1 MQCPDLAGKVVLV
14 TGAGTGIGRAT
25 ATMFAA
31 QGSNIVGLGRRMPV
45 LQEAMA
51 EIVAH
56 GGEAIAVQADV
67 SDEAQVQGAVSAAL
81 ERYGRIDV
89 LVNNAGLSAAGIR
102 MIDMDLE
109 SWNRVLGTVLTG
121 TMLCS
126 KHVARHMVE
135 CRSGVI
141 VNVSSL
147 AGKLPRFA
155 SGAYSVAKAG
165 LDHLTRVL
173 ALELA
178 KDGVRVNAVSPGTTR
193 TERLEAGLARTGQ
206 SWEKRVSGN
215 LEIFRSPIPLSRV
228 SEPEE
233 QASVI
238 LFLASDA
245 SSFMT
250 GQIVWV
256 DGGAGII

>member
-25 ATMFAA
+25 ANMFAA
-31 QGSNIVGLGRRMPV
+31 QGSKLVGVGRRMP
-45 LQEAMA
+45 LLEEAMA
-51 EIVAH
+51 GIVAN
-56 GGEAIAVQADV
+56 GGDAIAVQADV
-67 SDEAQVQGAVSAAL
+67 SDEAQVEAAVGAAL
-81 ERYGRIDV
+81 ARHGRIDI
-89 LVNNAGLSAAGIR
+89 LVNNAGLSAAGIQ
-102 MIDMDLE
+102 MIDMDLD
-109 SWNRVLGTVLTG
+109 SWNRVLGTVVTG
-121 TMLCS
+121 AMLCS
-126 KHVARHMVE
+126 KHAARHMIE
-135 CRSGVI
+135 RRAGAI

-173 ALELA
+173 ALEWA

-193 TERLEAGLARTGQ
+193 TERLAAGLARSGQ

-215 LEIFRSPIPLSRV
+215 LEIFRSPIPLGRV
-228 SEPEE
+228 SEPQE

-245 SSFMT
+245 SSLMT